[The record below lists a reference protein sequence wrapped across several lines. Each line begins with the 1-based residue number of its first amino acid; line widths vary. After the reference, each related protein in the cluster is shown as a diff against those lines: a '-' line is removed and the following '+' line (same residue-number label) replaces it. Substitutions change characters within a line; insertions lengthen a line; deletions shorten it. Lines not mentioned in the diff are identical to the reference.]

1 MQRGFLFVVMNK
13 TVNLVGQES
22 TNLVIVEL
30 SRSLK
35 NVELMNEIVLECK

>member
-1 MQRGFLFVVMNK
+1 MRRGFLFVVINK
-13 TVNLVGQES
+13 TIKLVGQES

-35 NVELMNEIVLECK
+35 NVEIMNEIVLECK